1 MNKYSLITAT
11 PPRKMTT
18 DSMKSD
24 FEYRMAERLTSIL
37 LENNLI
43 SEEEYSK
50 INALNIKS
58 FHPFLAE
65 IMT

>member
-1 MNKYSLITAT
+1 MNNFSLITST

-18 DSMKSD
+18 DSMQSD
-24 FEYRMAERLTSIL
+24 FDYRMAERLTSIL

-43 SEEEYSK
+43 SEEEYRK